1 LKRVAVFCGSSPG
14 AQPAYGEVARGLGR
28 LLAERGLGLVY
39 GGASVGLMGAVAR
52 AALEAGGEV
61 IGVIPRSLAD
71 REVAFTG
78 LADLRVVGTMHDR
91 KLAIADLSDAF
102 IALPGGL
109 GTLEEVFEV
118 LTWGQLGMHA
128 KPCGLLNVSGYYD
141 RLIAFL
147 DHTAAEQFIEPE
159 HRAMILVDDQPA
171 ALLDQFAT
179 YQPPRLDK
187 AEWVRRLNDA

>member
-1 LKRVAVFCGSSPG
+1 MKRIAVFCGSSPG
-14 AQPAYGEVARGLGR
+14 AQPAYGDVARTLGH
-28 LLAERGLGLVY
+28 LLAERGLGVVY
-39 GGASVGLMGAVAR
+39 GGASVGLMGTVAR
-52 AALEAGGEV
+52 AAIEAGGEV

-91 KLAIADLSDAF
+91 KLAMADLSDAF

-118 LTWGQLGMHA
+118 WTWGQLGMHS

-171 ALLDQFAT
+171 ALLDQFAR
-179 YQPPRLDK
+179 YQPPQVDK
-187 AEWVRRLNDA
+187 AEWVRRLNGA

>member
-1 LKRVAVFCGSSPG
+1 LKRIAVFCGSSPG
-14 AQPAYGEVARGLGR
+14 AQPAYGDVARTLGH
-28 LLAERGLGLVY
+28 LLAERGLGVVY
-39 GGASVGLMGAVAR
+39 GGASVGFMGTVAR
-52 AALEAGGEV
+52 AAIEAGGEV

-91 KLAIADLSDAF
+91 KLAMADLSDAF

-118 LTWGQLGMHA
+118 WTWGQLGMHS

-171 ALLDQFAT
+171 ALLDQFAR
-179 YQPPRLDK
+179 YQPPQVDK
-187 AEWVRRLNDA
+187 AEWVRRLNGA